1 MRALRL
7 SPQPPS
13 ADVPSTAPVIDA
25 IITCHNY
32 GRFLG
37 EAIES
42 VLAQS
47 YPNVAVLV
55 VDDGSTDD
63 TAAVAARYAERG
75 VGYVRRPQGGAGRA
89 RNSGLRATSAP
100 LVAFL
105 DADDSWLPNRVSAG
119 VAHLERHPRA
129 ALVAAHAFACD
140 EAMRPSSVVHALRG
154 PECGMVF
161 DALLVDNVVLNPSS
175 VLVRRWALEATGG
188 FSEIAFGEDWDTW
201 IEIAKRFPI
210 GFMDEVVA
218 LVRRHSSSITPRK
231 GRSRIDVSLAIV
243 DRHLRD
249 LQPAWKRPL
258 LRRSAASAA
267 YLHAGLGSAI
277 MGDKSTARRY
287 AIDAFAL
294 DPFTLARRKIA
305 LLARVFVSESLV
317 ARLSHALRDDARLA
331 REHTGHAVVKPDA

>member
-1 MRALRL
+1 MQAL
-7 SPQPPS
+7 SPQPSS
-13 ADVPSTAPVIDA
+13 APLVDA
-25 IITCHNY
+25 IVTCHNY

-47 YPNVAVLV
+47 YPNLTVVV

-75 VGYVRRPQGGAGRA
+75 VRYVHAPDGGAGQA
-89 RNSGLRATSAP
+89 RNAGLRATSAP

-105 DADDSWLPNRVSAG
+105 DADDAWLPHRVATG
-119 VAHLERHPRA
+119 VAHLERHPGA

-140 EAMRPSSVVHALRG
+140 AAMRPSSVVHALRG
-154 PECGMVF
+154 PACGVVF
-161 DALLVDNVVLNPSS
+161 HELLVHNVVLNPSS
-175 VLVRRWALEATGG
+175 VLVRRSALDAAGG
-188 FSEIAFGEDWDTW
+188 FSELPIGQDWDTW
-201 IEIAKRFPI
+201 LEIAKRFPI
-210 GFMDEVVA
+210 GFVDEVVA
-218 LVRRHSSSITPRK
+218 LVRRHAGSITPRK
-231 GRSRIDVSLAIV
+231 GPARIARQLAIV
-243 DRHLRD
+243 DRHLGDVR
-249 LQPAWKRPL
+249 PAWKRPL

-277 MGDKSTARRY
+277 VGHKHVARRY
-287 AIDAFAL
+287 ALDALAL
-294 DPFTLARRKIA
+294 DPFTLTRRKLA

-331 REHTGHAVVKPDA
+331 RELTGHAVVKPDA